1 MGLHEYQRRVDEWI
15 NQFEEGYWHPLS
27 MLTSLVEEVGELSK
41 EINDLYGEK
50 TKKEEQRKE
59 ELEKE
64 MGDILF
70 SLICMAND
78 MDIDLDKAFK
88 KTLKNMMPGTKIDGP

>member
-41 EINDLYGEK
+41 ESMTYMAKNQKRGAKKRRVGKRDGGHTFLINLYGK
-50 TKKEEQRKE
+50 RH
-59 ELEKE
+59 
-64 MGDILF
+64 GYR
-70 SLICMAND
+70 
-78 MDIDLDKAFK
+78 
-88 KTLKNMMPGTKIDGP
+88 PR